1 MIGATQKSHNWSTAQ
16 VPWNNATPVLR
27 AGFTEVLD
35 TGMLIKWIKVKA
47 KPIAI
52 GAKPAG
58 AFLCVAPMMISKK
71 KAVNKTSAK
80 NTAAKD

>member
-1 MIGATQKSHNWSTAQ
+1 MPPKIPPIIGATQNTHSWSTAQ
-16 VPWNNATPVLR
+16 VPWNNATAVLR

-35 TGMLIKWIKVKA
+35 TGMLIKWINVNA

-58 AFLCVAPMMISKK
+58 ARLSVAP
-71 KAVNKTSAK
+71 
-80 NTAAKD
+80 